1 MIPCEE
7 HTGLHTMAVE
17 ETRYE
22 PSNRARQIAALNN
35 ISALLSVTLDPA
47 LVLESVGGALLEV
60 TQAEG
65 GALLLYP
72 DDGSQVLRAVHVIG
86 DAPPPLDGLP
96 PILLLSETTYYDHPP
111 FTPLNLG
118 EDPVADSFR
127 VHLQRHGIAAMVEL
141 PLLVGSE
148 LLGEMVAWFHHPCH
162 FADEEIEYL
171 RIFANLAALS
181 INHARLHA
189 RTDRALQ
196 QRIAQISALAVINQ
210 ELTATLDLQR
220 LFEMVLDHAIDATGS
235 KSGVLLLRPERP
247 SDPMQI
253 VAQRG
258 QDKRRTAEFLQRP
271 AVLRSLTLN
280 QSVMEEGHSGE
291 LSVPISREG
300 DILGVIA
307 LTGAGGD
314 PYTSNDIAFVQQ
326 LANQALLAI
335 DNARLFS
342 RIEESRSSLQI
353 ILDFMHEGVLLLD
366 AHGTVVIANP
376 QIEKMFGI
384 GIDYVTGKSLNYLL
398 TEPRQRYARLLGF
411 NSEILRQL
419 VARVSG
425 GEMVDIPNH
434 TYRIDQPSPRFIER
448 SGVVTRSYDGAV
460 TGILL
465 VFSDVSR
472 QHEEAQMRESL
483 SQMIVHDLRSPL
495 TAVSTSLKLISE
507 VKSPD
512 ESVNTMLHRV
522 TDASGRALRK
532 VLSLVD
538 SILDIAKMEGGTMT
552 LDRAPQSLRA
562 IAESICEE
570 LYPIAQELEISLH
583 LDIPDDLPPLL
594 IDTHKIERV
603 FLNLMDNAL
612 KFAPAE
618 GIIRIGCKPHSEQ
631 FLRVEVADNGPGI
644 PDDAKTQ
651 IFERFQQVS
660 GSRGRRRGTGLGL
673 TFCKLT
679 VEAHGGQ
686 IWIEDN
692 PGGGSI
698 FVFTLPIAS

>member
-1 MIPCEE
+1 
-7 HTGLHTMAVE
+7 MALE

-35 ISALLSVTLDPA
+35 ISAMLSVTLDPA
-47 LVLESVGGALLEV
+47 QVLEAVGASLLEV

-65 GALLLYP
+65 GAILLYP
-72 DDGSQVLRAVHVIG
+72 DDGSQLLRVVHVIG
-86 DAPPPLDGLP
+86 DAPSPFDGLP
-96 PILLLSETTYYDHPP
+96 PILLLSESTYFDNPP
-111 FTPLNLG
+111 FTPIYM
-118 EDPVADSFR
+118 EDERVLEPFR
-127 VHLQRHGIAAMVEL
+127 HHLLRQGLQSMIEL

-148 LLGEMVAWFHHPCH
+148 LLGEMVAYYHEPCQ
-162 FADEEIEYL
+162 FSSEEIEYL
-171 RIFANLAALS
+171 KIFANLAALS

-196 QRIAQISALAVINQ
+196 QRIAQISALAAINQ

-220 LFEMVLDHAIDATGS
+220 LFELVLDHAIDATNS
-235 KSGVLLLRPERP
+235 KSGVLLLRPDRS

-258 QDKRRTAEFLQRP
+258 QDKRRTAEFLRRP
-271 AVLRSLTLN
+271 AVLKSLTMN
-280 QSVMEEGHSGE
+280 QSVMEPTQFAE

-307 LTGAGGD
+307 LTGKTAD
-314 PYTSNDIAFVQQ
+314 AYSSNDVAFVQQ

-342 RIEESRSSLQI
+342 RIEESRGSLQI
-353 ILDFMHEGVLLLD
+353 ILDSMHEGILLLD
-366 AHGTVVIANP
+366 ANGTVLIANP
-376 QIEKMFGI
+376 QIENLFGI
-384 GIDYVTGKSLNYLL
+384 RVDYVVGRALNYLL

-419 VARVSG
+419 IEQMVSG
-425 GEMVDIPNH
+425 EVPELPEH
-434 TYRIDQPSPRFIER
+434 TYRIEQPSVRYIER
-448 SGVVTRSYDGAV
+448 TGVVIRNYDGRV
-460 TGILL
+460 SGLLL

-472 QHEEAQMRESL
+472 QHEEMQARESL

-507 VKSPD
+507 VKSED
-512 ESVNTMLHRV
+512 RSVTALLAQI
-522 TDASGRALRK
+522 TDASQRALRK
-532 VLSLVD
+532 VLNLVD

-552 LDRAPQSLRA
+552 LDRAPQSLLA
-562 IAESICEE
+562 IAENIREE
-570 LYPIAQELEISLH
+570 LFPIAQELEITIQ
-583 LDIPDDLPPLL
+583 LDVPEDLPPLL

-603 FLNLMDNAL
+603 LLNLMDNAL

-618 GIIRIGCKPHSEQ
+618 GLITIAAKTLDGDWM
-631 FLRVEVADNGPGI
+631 RVDVRDNGPGI
-644 PDDAKTQ
+644 PDDQKQ
-651 IFERFQQVS
+651 HVFERFGQVS
-660 GSRGRRRGTGLGL
+660 NSRGRRRGTGLGL

-679 VEAHGGQ
+679 IEAHGGQ

-698 FVFTLPIAS
+698 FAFTLPLVS

>member
-1 MIPCEE
+1 
-7 HTGLHTMAVE
+7 MALE
-17 ETRYE
+17 DTRYE

-47 LVLESVGGALLEV
+47 QVLESVGASLLEV

-65 GALLLYP
+65 GAVLLYP
-72 DDGSQVLRAVHVIG
+72 DDGTQQLRAVHVVG
-86 DAPPPLDGLP
+86 DAPSPIDGLP
-96 PILLLSETTYYDHPP
+96 PILLLSESTYFDNPP
-111 FTPLNLG
+111 FTPINLH
-118 EDPVADSFR
+118 EDHILGHFRHHLGRQGVVAM
-127 VHLQRHGIAAMVEL
+127 IEL

-148 LLGEMVAWFHHPCH
+148 LLGEMVAYFHEQIH
-162 FADEEIEYL
+162 FSGEEIEYL
-171 RIFANLAALS
+171 KIFANLASLS
-181 INHARLHA
+181 INHARIHA

-196 QRIAQISALAVINQ
+196 QRIAQISALAAINQ

-220 LFEMVLDHAIDATGS
+220 LFELVLDHAIDATNS
-235 KSGVLLLRPERP
+235 KSGVLLLRPERS

-271 AVLRSLTLN
+271 AVLRSLTMN
-280 QSVMEEGHSGE
+280 QSVVEAAQFGE

-307 LTGAGGD
+307 LTS
-314 PYTSNDIAFVQQ
+314 TSNEPYSSNDVAFVQQ

-335 DNARLFS
+335 DNARLFG
-342 RIEESRSSLQI
+342 RIEESRGRLQV
-353 ILDFMHEGVLLLD
+353 ILDSMHEGVLLLD
-366 AHGTVVIANP
+366 AQGTVMIANP
-376 QIEKMFGI
+376 QIENLFGI
-384 GIDYVTGKSLNYLL
+384 RIDYVVGKSLNYLL
-398 TEPRQRYARLLGF
+398 TEPRQRYARSLGF

-419 VARVSG
+419 IAQIAEG
-425 GEMVDIPNH
+425 IIPELPDH
-434 TYRIDQPSPRFIER
+434 TYRIEQPAARYIER
-448 SGVVTRSYDGAV
+448 SGVVTRSFDGDV

-472 QHEEAQMRESL
+472 QHEEMQARENL

-507 VKSPD
+507 VKSED
-512 ESVNTMLHRV
+512 RAVNTLLAQI
-522 TDASGRALRK
+522 TDASQRALRK

-552 LDRAPQSLRA
+552 LDRSPQSLRA
-562 IAESICEE
+562 IAESIREE
-570 LYPIAQELEISLH
+570 LYPIAQELEISIH
-583 LDIPDDLPPLL
+583 LELSDDLSPLM

-603 FLNLMDNAL
+603 LLNLMDNAL
-612 KFAPAE
+612 KFAPVD
-618 GIIRIGCKPHSEQ
+618 GIVKICAQPLDEQ
-631 FLRVEVADNGPGI
+631 WMRVEVCDNGPGI
-644 PDDAKTQ
+644 PDESKQ
-651 IFERFQQVS
+651 HIFERFGQVS

-698 FVFTLPIAS
+698 FAFTLPIAT